1 MEDCII
7 LWLNGVKY
15 LLDTLSASR
24 VSSMLLL
31 ASVLPT
37 SKRV

>member
-15 LLDTLSASR
+15 LLETLSAAL
-24 VSSMLLL
+24 VSSIFLL